1 MYFWGSWSVD
11 LRIISAIL
19 GPFRPRAIFPYI
31 SYSYKCAASNGKA
44 VLEWEHGYIFRPP
57 VWSEIGN
64 FVGAGVQTY
73 ICARNTVQ
81 CKIKPRNVHF
91 SRTNGVMV
99 SQTEYIFQKPG
110 LKKSMENGWNTAGI
124 QKTGQHSPQPKIPRS
139 IPYPPATGRQK
150 SIFFSF
156 LFYKK

>member
-64 FVGAGVQTY
+64 FVGTGVQTY
-73 ICARNTVQ
+73 ICAWNTVQ

-110 LKKSMENGWNTAGI
+110 LKKSMENGMFVLKYCRNSENRAALTST
-124 QKTGQHSPQPKIPRS
+124 KNSKEYTL
-139 IPYPPATGRQK
+139 PPGHWA
-150 SIFFSF
+150 
-156 LFYKK
+156 LKK